1 MQLSP
6 NLSLFSLS
14 VQFASCSSLVKV
26 SVDLTIRAVLDV
38 PSESQTSIRP
48 SHHCSE
54 KVVPW
59 QLFFLMRGV
68 EACAP
73 AFSLSL
79 SLSLTLKLMQGMA
92 MCKGQTTICFYQVN
106 LFFSVDDDDDG
117 CCG

>member
-54 KVVPW
+54 KVGPW

-79 SLSLTLKLMQGMA
+79 SLSLSLSQIDERHGNVRRA
-92 MCKGQTTICFYQVN
+92 
-106 LFFSVDDDDDG
+106 D
-117 CCG
+117 